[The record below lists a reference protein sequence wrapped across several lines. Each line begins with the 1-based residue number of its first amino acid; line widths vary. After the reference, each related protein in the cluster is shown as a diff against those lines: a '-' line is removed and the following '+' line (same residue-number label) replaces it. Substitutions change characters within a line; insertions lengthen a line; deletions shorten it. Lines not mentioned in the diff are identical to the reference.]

1 MAEATLPAAPASG
14 GISGGSGVP
23 LDLSRTGAGAG
34 FSQRLM
40 DFASQPAV
48 RRALP
53 ALAAF
58 GAIVIAGLA
67 YLAIASGPSRV
78 LYSDLT
84 DSERAQVAQ
93 ALDAAGIAYDIDVA
107 TGRVSVSEDDLYRAR
122 MQVASTTGMA
132 TPQSATDML
141 DSIPMGA
148 SRTMEGERLRLARER
163 ELMMTIQEIDGI
175 NSVRVHLATP
185 ERSVFVRDNSPA
197 SASVMLRLV
206 RGRSLGSDQVDAIVN
221 LVAGSVPGLSP
232 QAVRVVDQNGRLL
245 SNVSDDAHD
254 GLVLQREFEAKL
266 REQVSQLLVPMLGE
280 GNFSSEVQVALEQ
293 SETTSARESYEP
305 EGVIRSESEMNS
317 TRRADNNAAGG
328 VPGVL
333 ANTPPPP
340 ADLVEEAPNPD
351 GEAAA
356 EAANP
361 PTDTEN
367 SAQRQY
373 ELGRE
378 VAVTTAPSG
387 RLTRIS
393 VAVAVD
399 AAALEA
405 IAPATE
411 EQLQE
416 LISAAV
422 GADADRGDVVTV
434 MGSAFDEVVA
444 EEVPFY
450 ESWWFDLALRYGG
463 AFVALLLLIFLG
475 VRPLLK
481 RLKQPEAASEGD
493 EESEDD
499 DEDEEVSDDE
509 ADGDANSEG
518 LDAAGQPK
526 AIANDGVAVDSS
538 AQIELARQL
547 AVSQPDRAVAAL
559 QRMLAAPLPAP
570 EPNEETEP
578 AS

>member
-1 MAEATLPAAPASG
+1 MAEATLPAAPVGG
-14 GISGGSGVP
+14 GIGGGGSGVP
-23 LDLSRTGAGAG
+23 LDLSRSDASFT
-34 FSQRLM
+34 QRVM

-67 YLAIASGPSRV
+67 YLALASSPSRV

-93 ALDAAGIAYDIDVA
+93 ALDAAGITYEIDVA

-197 SASVMLRLV
+197 SASVMVRLA

-232 QAVRVVDQNGRLL
+232 QAVRVVDQNG
-245 SNVSDDAHD
+245 
-254 GLVLQREFEAKL
+254 
-266 REQVSQLLVPMLGE
+266 VPMLGD

-317 TRRADNNAAGG
+317 TRRAGNNAAGG

-367 SAQRQY
+367 SARRQY
-373 ELGRE
+373 ELDRE
-378 VAVTTAPSG
+378 VAVTTSPSG

-399 AAALEA
+399 AAAMEA

-411 EQLQE
+411 EQLQA

-422 GADADRGDVVTV
+422 GADENRGDVVTV
-434 MGSAFDEVVA
+434 MASAFDEVVA

-463 AFVALLLLIFLG
+463 AFIALLLLIFLG

-481 RLKQPEAASEGD
+481 RLKQPEAAAKDAEED
-493 EESEDD
+493 EDSDEDSDDDDD
-499 DEDEEVSDDE
+499 DEQ
-509 ADGDANSEG
+509 NSEDSEAG
-518 LDAAGQPK
+518 SGDYENSDGPDASGQPK
-526 AIANDGVAVDSS
+526 AIADNGVVVDSS

-559 QRMLAAPLPAP
+559 QRMLAAPPPTP
-570 EPNEETEP
+570 EPDPSEEEEA

>member
-1 MAEATLPAAPASG
+1 MAEATLPAAPVGG
-14 GISGGSGVP
+14 GIGGGGSGVP
-23 LDLSRTGAGAG
+23 LDLSRSDASFT
-34 FSQRLM
+34 QRVM

-67 YLAIASGPSRV
+67 YLALASSPSRV

-93 ALDAAGIAYDIDVA
+93 ALDAAGITYEIDVA

-197 SASVMLRLV
+197 SASVMVRLA

-266 REQVSQLLVPMLGE
+266 REQVSQLLVPMLGD

-317 TRRADNNAAGG
+317 TRRAGNNAAGG

-367 SAQRQY
+367 SARRQY
-373 ELGRE
+373 ELDRE
-378 VAVTTAPSG
+378 VAVTTSPSG

-399 AAALEA
+399 AAAMEA

-411 EQLQE
+411 EQLQA

-422 GADADRGDVVTV
+422 GADENRGDVVTV
-434 MGSAFDEVVA
+434 MASAFDEVVA

-463 AFVALLLLIFLG
+463 AFIALLLLIFLG

-481 RLKQPEAASEGD
+481 RLKQPEAAAKDAEED
-493 EESEDD
+493 EDSDEDSDDDDD
-499 DEDEEVSDDE
+499 DEQ
-509 ADGDANSEG
+509 NSEDSAA
-518 LDAAGQPK
+518 DACG
-526 AIANDGVAVDSS
+526 SS
-538 AQIELARQL
+538 AN
-547 AVSQPDRAVAAL
+547 P
-559 QRMLAAPLPAP
+559 
-570 EPNEETEP
+570 
-578 AS
+578 